1 MKSESMLATE
11 KMLDV
16 VRILLD
22 EVQPESLFVKI
33 LEVAKNVLHA
43 DAAVLDTGGENAIH
57 LSNPENVSISISAV
71 KQAKLEKKAV
81 VWNQLDDD
89 SADLSKSIVQNQLTS
104 IMVSPFRTP
113 ESEAGYLY
121 LQRAARE
128 DPFTDDDS
136 ALFDSFVMVCEKFA
150 FAAFDRLRDKE
161 SLNILRNVI
170 RKDGIVYSSKVMA
183 DLIALADKLAVLPMP
198 VIIRGETGTG
208 KEVIARYIHRH
219 SPRGDKPFVAV
230 NCGAIPEH
238 LMESLLFGHAKGS
251 FTGAIESRKGFF
263 EEADGGTIFLDE
275 IGELPMNMQVK
286 LLRVLQEKHI
296 TRVGDNR
303 EIPVNVRIISA
314 THVDLEEAVKAKRFR
329 EDLYFRIQ
337 VMPVVMPALRD
348 RGQDVVLLAE
358 EFLTRYGAE
367 YGRGKYHLSRNAEK
381 AMLGYHWPGNVR
393 ELENKI
399 QKALIQ
405 AVHGVIQPK
414 DLGLDDTQ
422 AMLKD
427 SPRTLKEARESV
439 EREVIGR
446 ALADS
451 NANLTLAATI
461 LGIDRKVLREI
472 MERLGMKKE
481 DYKK

>member
-1 MKSESMLATE
+1 
-11 KMLDV
+11 
-16 VRILLD
+16 
-22 EVQPESLFVKI
+22 
-33 LEVAKNVLHA
+33 
-43 DAAVLDTGGENAIH
+43 
-57 LSNPENVSISISAV
+57 
-71 KQAKLEKKAV
+71 
-81 VWNQLDDD
+81 
-89 SADLSKSIVQNQLTS
+89 
-104 IMVSPFRTP
+104 
-113 ESEAGYLY
+113 
-121 LQRAARE
+121 
-128 DPFTDDDS
+128 
-136 ALFDSFVMVCEKFA
+136 
-150 FAAFDRLRDKE
+150 
-161 SLNILRNVI
+161 
-170 RKDGIVYSSKVMA
+170 MA
-183 DLIALADKLAVLPMP
+183 SLIALADKLAELPMP

-219 SPRGDKPFVAV
+219 SPRADKPFVAV

-251 FTGAIESRKGFF
+251 FTGAIETRKGFF

-337 VMPVVMPALRD
+337 VMPVEMPPLRD

-367 YGRGKYHLSRNAEK
+367 YGRGKFHLSRNAEK
-381 AMLGYHWPGNVR
+381 AMLSYHWPGNVR
-393 ELENKI
+393 ELENKV
-399 QKALIQ
+399 QKALVQ
-405 AVHGVIQPK
+405 AVHGVVQPA
-414 DLGLDDTQ
+414 DLGLGDVQ
-422 AMLKD
+422 AQAKE
-427 SPRTLKEARESV
+427 SPRTLKEAREIV

-446 ALADS
+446 ALSDS